1 MKRSLLPSFCAL
13 LLVGCGAA
21 DRKTTFAQNV
31 ETKGVAT
38 STPPPIPAAPA
49 PATHAAPLPVRPP
62 QVPPEL
68 PAPVQEVVRLAQT
81 TLSEGVL
88 VDYIAVIQEPFS
100 LDADQVIYLND
111 LGVPMAAIQALLK
124 RSTATAATA
133 GVAPRGSVIQP
144 GSPAPSPAPLSA
156 AAFAPPAPAV
166 AVAPAVTV
174 GPAEGAP
181 PPPPTAA
188 PVVVLQPATTV
199 TYNTFYETLSPYGSW
214 VEVPGAGWCWRPSV
228 AVVDVN
234 WQPYGDGGTWV
245 WSDCGWYWR
254 SSYSW
259 GWAPFHY
266 GRWHRAAGFGW
277 CWTPD
282 YQWAPAW
289 VTWRSSGAH
298 CGWAPLPPSSGWTVG
313 VGLTWRG
320 GRAAFDCDFGLG
332 FDSFVYVGWNRFCD
346 PSPWRHRLGRSEIAS
361 VHQQTRVVND
371 IRGNNNTGVNVVGN
385 NNTVIINNG
394 PGLDPV
400 QKHTRGEIRKARLV
414 DSPDAGRASA
424 SRHTGTATALPVYR
438 PTINASASG
447 ARPAPS
453 TALLA
458 RQERG
463 VNNAIAGAPSTGTKA
478 GAVRPGAINGSS
490 RGEVPVAR
498 SANPATSLSPRGDLG
513 VSSRPAGPTG
523 DGGRSAVSGAP
534 VIGGRGAGSPS
545 AATPARPAATTAG
558 PDRGPSSGAP
568 TIIGRGTGSPVQER
582 SAAPATPGRPQ
593 SYPGGRSQPEYV
605 PPATTIP
612 QNPAPNY
619 TTGPSVPR
627 AQVSRGEAPKPQV
640 SAARQA
646 APEPQISAPQP
657 VQAPVVGRPSP
668 TYNAQPS
675 GVFRN
680 DVARPSQAQQ
690 SGPARVYQAPAGA
703 TAPNPSS
710 APPPPNRSAPE
721 RSYSPPAQRSG
732 PPPGPANGG
741 GGGNS
746 GGGGGAPRPTPG
758 QRETTRPN

>member
-13 LLVGCGAA
+13 LLVGCDAA
-21 DRKTTFAQNV
+21 ERKTAFAQNV
-31 ETKGVAT
+31 ETKGVVT
-38 STPPPIPAAPA
+38 SAPPPIPPAPAPAPA
-49 PATHAAPLPVRPP
+49 PATNAVAVAVRLP
-62 QVPPEL
+62 QAPPEL

-88 VDYIAVIQEPFS
+88 VDYIAVIKEPFS

-124 RSTATAATA
+124 RSTATTGTAAA
-133 GVAPRGSVIQP
+133 VPRGNVVQP
-144 GSPAPSPAPLSA
+144 GPPAPAPAPATA
-156 AAFAPPAPAV
+156 AAFAPTTV
-166 AVAPAVTV
+166 A
-174 GPAEGAP
+174 PAEGAP
-181 PPPPTAA
+181 PPSAAAA
-188 PVVVLQPATTV
+188 PVVVAQPATTV

-228 AVVDVN
+228 AVVDAD
-234 WQPYGDGGTWV
+234 WQPYGDGGAWV

-298 CGWAPLPPSSGWTVG
+298 CGWAPLPPSCGWTVG

-320 GRAAFDCDFGLG
+320 SRAAFDCDYGLG

-346 PSPWRHRLGRSEIAS
+346 PSPWRHRLGRSDIAS

-371 IRGNNNTGVNVVGN
+371 IRGSNNTGVNVVGN

-400 QKHTRGEIRKARLV
+400 QKHTRGEITKARLV
-414 DSPDAGRASA
+414 DSPDAGRASV
-424 SRHTGTATALPVYR
+424 SRGSGTAAVLPVYR

-463 VNNAIAGAPSTGTKA
+463 VNSAIAAGPSTGSQA
-478 GAVRPGAINGSS
+478 GAVRPVAITGSG
-490 RGEVPVAR
+490 RGEAPVAR
-498 SANPATSLSPRGDLG
+498 STGPAGVSSPRGDLG
-513 VSSRPAGPTG
+513 IASRPAGPPS

-545 AATPARPAATTAG
+545 VATPVRPAATTAG
-558 PDRGPSSGAP
+558 PDRGPSPGAP
-568 TIIGRGTGSPVQER
+568 AIIGRGTGAPVPER
-582 SAAPATPGRPQ
+582 SAAPATPGRPT
-593 SYPGGRSQPEYV
+593 SYPGGRAQPQYV
-605 PPATTIP
+605 PPVTTIP
-612 QNPAPNY
+612 ENPAPNY
-619 TTGPSVPR
+619 TTAPSVPR
-627 AQVSRGEAPKPQV
+627 AQVNRGEAPKLQV
-640 SAARQA
+640 PTARQS
-646 APEPQISAPQP
+646 APEPQVSPPQP
-657 VQAPVVGRPSP
+657 VQVPVVGRPSP
-668 TYNAQPS
+668 AYNAQPS

-680 DVARPSQAQQ
+680 DAARPPQVQE

-703 TAPNPSS
+703 AAPSPSFT
-710 APPPPNRSAPE
+710 PPPQYRSAPE
-721 RSYSPPAQRSG
+721 RSYSPPAQRSS
-732 PPPGPANGG
+732 PPPSPANG

-746 GGGGGAPRPTPG
+746 GGGGGASRPTPG
-758 QRETTRPN
+758 HRDNARPN

>member
-21 DRKTTFAQNV
+21 ERKTAFAQNV
-31 ETKGVAT
+31 ETKGAAT
-38 STPPPIPAAPA
+38 STPPPIPAPPA
-49 PATHAAPLPVRPP
+49 PATNAVFLAVRPP
-62 QVPPEL
+62 QAPPEL

-88 VDYIAVIQEPFS
+88 VDYIAVIKEPFS

-111 LGVPMAAIQALLK
+111 LGVPMTAIQALLK

-133 GVAPRGSVIQP
+133 GVAPRGSVIRP
-144 GSPAPSPAPLSA
+144 GSSAPALAATSA

-166 AVAPAVTV
+166 TVA
-174 GPAEGAP
+174 PAEGAP

-188 PVVVLQPATTV
+188 PVVVSQPATTV

-228 AVVDVN
+228 AVVDAN
-234 WQPYGDGGTWV
+234 WQPYGDGGAWV

-266 GRWHRAAGFGW
+266 GRWHRAVGFGW

-298 CGWAPLPPSSGWTVG
+298 CGWAPLPPSCGWTVG

-346 PSPWRHRLGRSEIAS
+346 PSPWRHRLGRTEIAS
-361 VHQQTRVVND
+361 VHTQTRVVND

-400 QKHTRGEIRKARLV
+400 QKHTRGEITKARLV

-424 SRHTGTATALPVYR
+424 SRGAGTAAVLPVYR

-463 VNNAIAGAPSTGTKA
+463 VNSAIAGGPSSGAQA
-478 GAVRPGAINGSS
+478 GAGRPGAINGSS

-498 SANPATSLSPRGDLG
+498 SANPATSPSPRGDLG
-513 VSSRPAGPTG
+513 ISSGPA
-523 DGGRSAVSGAP
+523 GAP
-534 VIGGRGAGSPS
+534 VIGGRGAGSPL
-545 AATPARPAATTAG
+545 AATPARPATATAG
-558 PDRGPSSGAP
+558 PDRSPSPGAP
-568 TIIGRGTGSPVQER
+568 TIIGRGTGALVQER

-605 PPATTIP
+605 PPVTTIP

-627 AQVSRGEAPKPQV
+627 AQVSRGETPKLQV
-640 SAARQA
+640 PTARQS
-646 APEPQISAPQP
+646 APEPQISEPQP

-680 DVARPSQAQQ
+680 DVARPSQGQE

-703 TAPNPSS
+703 AAPGPSFT
-710 APPPPNRSAPE
+710 PPPQYRSAPE

-732 PPPGPANGG
+732 PPPSPANGG
-741 GGGNS
+741 GGAS
-746 GGGGGAPRPTPG
+746 RPTPG
-758 QRETTRPN
+758 HRDTTRPN